1 MQVELK
7 RLSLTHRVS
16 MRLPWS
22 LCGPFRWSAQ
32 ADAGHKADGNAG
44 QLSLG
49 AAWAVRYAAIPFK
62 VIQLSHQGVGHGG
75 SEVFVR
81 GQPDQ

>member
-16 MRLPWS
+16 MRS
-22 LCGPFRWSAQ
+22 LVAVRVIRWQ
-32 ADAGHKADGNAG
+32 ALVDARHNADGNAG
-44 QLSLG
+44 QPSLC
-49 AAWAVRYAAIPFK
+49 AAWAVRYAAIPFR